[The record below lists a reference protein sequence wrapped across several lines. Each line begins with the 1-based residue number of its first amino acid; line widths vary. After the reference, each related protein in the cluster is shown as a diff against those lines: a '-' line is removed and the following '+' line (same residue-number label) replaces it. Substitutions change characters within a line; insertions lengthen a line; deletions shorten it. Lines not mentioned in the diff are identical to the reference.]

1 MNELD
6 EVAGDSWR
14 TRSRRGQFIFLDN
27 EFKIDKS
34 RRTVMFDRGKTG
46 DLGLNMS
53 DVGGSLATML
63 GGNVEY
69 FSLDGHS

>member
-1 MNELD
+1 
-6 EVAGDSWR
+6 
-14 TRSRRGQFIFLDN
+14 
-27 EFKIDKS
+27 
-34 RRTVMFDRGKTG
+34 MFDRGKTG